1 MARVGSCFVP
11 VQKLVDDI
19 KKVQAELHKLCDDVL
34 AGKLECIME
43 GFEPMCN
50 PALLIPYVKTI
61 LDESVDKKLQQLKVE
76 KKLDLD
82 EIAVACLEIE
92 QEMAKQESRPKNRRK
107 QEAKLKNG
115 LEKKL
120 ARENKNT
127 SKVNRKEVEE
137 EELQGEGVQQL
148 SEINMTGESSAEA
161 TRLTEL
167 IRISV
172 EVRLKIFALQLTQS
186 DSTESL
192 DIAGRCAIGS

>member
-1 MARVGSCFVP
+1 MPGKGKATKSEVG
-11 VQKLVDDI
+11 
-19 KKVQAELHKLCDDVL
+19 EG
-34 AGKLECIME
+34 GKSS
-43 GFEPMCN
+43 N
-50 PALLIPYVKTI
+50 TALKGGSTNC
-61 LDESVDKKLQQLKVE
+61 SSTKKLQQLKVE

-115 LEKKL
+115 LEKKM
-120 ARENKNT
+120 AREKKNT
-127 SKVNRKEVEE
+127 SKVNKKEVDK
-137 EELQGEGVQQL
+137 ELQGEGVQQL

-172 EVRLKIFALQLTQS
+172 EVR
-186 DSTESL
+186 
-192 DIAGRCAIGS
+192 

>member
-1 MARVGSCFVP
+1 MPGKGKATKSEVGEGGKSSTNTSKGGSSSCSS
-11 VQKLVDDI
+11 
-19 KKVQAELHKLCDDVL
+19 
-34 AGKLECIME
+34 
-43 GFEPMCN
+43 
-50 PALLIPYVKTI
+50 T
-61 LDESVDKKLQQLKVE
+61 KKLQQLKVE

-127 SKVNRKEVEE
+127 SKVNKKEVEE

-172 EVRLKIFALQLTQS
+172 EIL
-186 DSTESL
+186 L
-192 DIAGRCAIGS
+192 DATR

>member
-1 MARVGSCFVP
+1 MSGKGKATKSEVVWGGKSSNTTSKGGSTNCSST
-11 VQKLVDDI
+11 
-19 KKVQAELHKLCDDVL
+19 KK
-34 AGKLECIME
+34 
-43 GFEPMCN
+43 P
-50 PALLIPYVKTI
+50 
-61 LDESVDKKLQQLKVE
+61 QQLKVE

-107 QEAKLKNG
+107 QEAKLK
-115 LEKKL
+115 KS
-120 ARENKNT
+120 RENKNT

-137 EELQGEGVQQL
+137 EQGEGVQQL

-192 DIAGRCAIGS
+192 DIAGRYTMRELRKNERELKV

>member
-1 MARVGSCFVP
+1 MPGKGKATKSEVVEGGKSSTNTSKGGSSSCSS
-11 VQKLVDDI
+11 
-19 KKVQAELHKLCDDVL
+19 
-34 AGKLECIME
+34 
-43 GFEPMCN
+43 
-50 PALLIPYVKTI
+50 T
-61 LDESVDKKLQQLKVE
+61 KKLQQLKVE

-137 EELQGEGVQQL
+137 EEQGEGVQQL
-148 SEINMTGESSAEA
+148 SEINMTRESSAEA

-172 EVRLKIFALQLTQS
+172 EVR
-186 DSTESL
+186 
-192 DIAGRCAIGS
+192 

>member
-1 MARVGSCFVP
+1 MPGKGKATKSEVG
-11 VQKLVDDI
+11 
-19 KKVQAELHKLCDDVL
+19 EG
-34 AGKLECIME
+34 GKSSNNTSKGGSTNCSST
-43 GFEPMCN
+43 G
-50 PALLIPYVKTI
+50 K
-61 LDESVDKKLQQLKVE
+61 SQQLKVE

-115 LEKKL
+115 LEKKM
-120 ARENKNT
+120 AREKKNT
-127 SKVNRKEVEE
+127 SKVNRKEVE

-148 SEINMTGESSAEA
+148 SEINMTRESSAEA

-172 EVRLKIFALQLTQS
+172 EVR
-186 DSTESL
+186 
-192 DIAGRCAIGS
+192 

>member
-1 MARVGSCFVP
+1 MPGKGKATKSEVVEGGKSSNTTSKGGSTNYSS
-11 VQKLVDDI
+11 
-19 KKVQAELHKLCDDVL
+19 A
-34 AGKLECIME
+34 
-43 GFEPMCN
+43 
-50 PALLIPYVKTI
+50 
-61 LDESVDKKLQQLKVE
+61 KKLQQLKVE

-115 LEKKL
+115 LEKKM
-120 ARENKNT
+120 AREKKNT
-127 SKVNRKEVEE
+127 SKVNKKEVEE
-137 EELQGEGVQQL
+137 EEQGEGVQQL

-172 EVRLKIFALQLTQS
+172 EVR
-186 DSTESL
+186 
-192 DIAGRCAIGS
+192 

>member
-1 MARVGSCFVP
+1 MPGKGKATKSEVG
-11 VQKLVDDI
+11 
-19 KKVQAELHKLCDDVL
+19 EG
-34 AGKLECIME
+34 GKSSTNTTSK
-43 GFEPMCN
+43 GGSTN
-50 PALLIPYVKTI
+50 YSST
-61 LDESVDKKLQQLKVE
+61 KKLQQLKVE

-120 ARENKNT
+120 ARENTNT
-127 SKVNRKEVEE
+127 SKVNRKKVEE
-137 EELQGEGVQQL
+137 EEQGEGVQQL

-172 EVRLKIFALQLTQS
+172 EVR
-186 DSTESL
+186 
-192 DIAGRCAIGS
+192 

>member
-1 MARVGSCFVP
+1 MPGKGKATKSEVG
-11 VQKLVDDI
+11 
-19 KKVQAELHKLCDDVL
+19 EG
-34 AGKLECIME
+34 GKSSTNTTSKGGSTNCSS
-43 GFEPMCN
+43 
-50 PALLIPYVKTI
+50 T
-61 LDESVDKKLQQLKVE
+61 KKLQQLKVE

-115 LEKKL
+115 LEKKM

-127 SKVNRKEVEE
+127 SKVNRKELEE
-137 EELQGEGVQQL
+137 EEQGEGVQQL

-172 EVRLKIFALQLTQS
+172 EVR
-186 DSTESL
+186 
-192 DIAGRCAIGS
+192 

>member
-1 MARVGSCFVP
+1 MPGKGKATKSEVGEGGKSSTNTTSKVGST
-11 VQKLVDDI
+11 
-19 KKVQAELHKLCDDVL
+19 
-34 AGKLECIME
+34 
-43 GFEPMCN
+43 N
-50 PALLIPYVKTI
+50 YSST
-61 LDESVDKKLQQLKVE
+61 KKLQQLKVE

-127 SKVNRKEVEE
+127 SKVNKKEVEE

-148 SEINMTGESSAEA
+148 SEINMTRESSAEA

-172 EVRLKIFALQLTQS
+172 EVRKKIFALHWTQS

-192 DIAGRCAIGS
+192 DIAGRYTMRELRKNEREEKI

>member
-1 MARVGSCFVP
+1 MPGKGKAIKSEVG
-11 VQKLVDDI
+11 
-19 KKVQAELHKLCDDVL
+19 EG
-34 AGKLECIME
+34 GKSSTNTLN
-43 GFEPMCN
+43 GGSTN
-50 PALLIPYVKTI
+50 YSSA
-61 LDESVDKKLQQLKVE
+61 KKLLQLKVE

-115 LEKKL
+115 LEKKMS
-120 ARENKNT
+120 REKKNA
-127 SKVNRKEVEE
+127 SKVNRKELEE
-137 EELQGEGVQQL
+137 EEQGEGVQQL

-172 EVRLKIFALQLTQS
+172 EVRKKIFALQLTQS

-192 DIAGRCAIGS
+192 DIAGLYTMRELR

>member
-1 MARVGSCFVP
+1 MPGRGKATKSEVGEGGKSSNNTTL
-11 VQKLVDDI
+11 KGGSTNYSST
-19 KKVQAELHKLCDDVL
+19 KK
-34 AGKLECIME
+34 
-43 GFEPMCN
+43 P
-50 PALLIPYVKTI
+50 
-61 LDESVDKKLQQLKVE
+61 QQLKVE

-115 LEKKL
+115 LEKKM
-120 ARENKNT
+120 AREKKNT
-127 SKVNRKEVEE
+127 SKVNRKEVE

-172 EVRLKIFALQLTQS
+172 EVR
-186 DSTESL
+186 
-192 DIAGRCAIGS
+192 

>member
-1 MARVGSCFVP
+1 MPGKGKATKSEVGEGGKSSTNTTS
-11 VQKLVDDI
+11 QGGSTNYSST
-19 KKVQAELHKLCDDVL
+19 KK
-34 AGKLECIME
+34 
-43 GFEPMCN
+43 
-50 PALLIPYVKTI
+50 
-61 LDESVDKKLQQLKVE
+61 SQQLKVE

-120 ARENKNT
+120 AREKKNT
-127 SKVNRKEVEE
+127 SKVNRKELEE
-137 EELQGEGVQQL
+137 EQGEGVQQL

-172 EVRLKIFALQLTQS
+172 EVR
-186 DSTESL
+186 
-192 DIAGRCAIGS
+192 

>member
-1 MARVGSCFVP
+1 MSGKGKAT
-11 VQKLVDDI
+11 
-19 KKVQAELHKLCDDVL
+19 
-34 AGKLECIME
+34 KLEVVE
-43 GFEPMCN
+43 GGKSSNTTLKGGSTNCSS
-50 PALLIPYVKTI
+50 T
-61 LDESVDKKLQQLKVE
+61 KKLQQLKVE

-107 QEAKLKNG
+107 QEAKLK
-115 LEKKL
+115 KM

-127 SKVNRKEVEE
+127 SKVNKKEVEE

-148 SEINMTGESSAEA
+148 SEINMARESSAEA

-172 EVRLKIFALQLTQS
+172 EVR
-186 DSTESL
+186 
-192 DIAGRCAIGS
+192 